1 MMHKIGIIIAGK
13 YEKFEVWDKGNILT
27 IENSDY
33 SDTRRILF
41 QKTDITWSLFQ
52 AEDTTSTSYSFWKGM
67 AGAVLFGPFGL
78 IAGTGGKKTGKKTY
92 LIEVIWNDTQ
102 ERSLLELDEKG
113 YKTFLR
119 YMY

>member
-1 MMHKIGIIIAGK
+1 MRTLGKVIAGR
-13 YEKFEVWDKGNILT
+13 YEEYNVLDLDSGISIDKFGTN
-27 IENSDY
+27 DY
-33 SDTRRILF
+33 RLLSKCELA
-41 QKTDITWSLFQ
+41 WSLFQ

-92 LIEVIWNDTQ
+92 LIEVIWNETQ
-102 ERSLLELDEKG
+102 ERSLLEFDEKG

>member
-1 MMHKIGIIIAGK
+1 MINKIGTIIAGK
-13 YEKFEVWDKGNILT
+13 LENFEVLDIGNKLT
-27 IENSDY
+27 IESTDPKCFDGSLLN
-33 SDTRRILF
+33 
-41 QKTDITWSLFQ
+41 KTDITWSLFQ